1 MLSKHSIFV
10 LYGIVLAYG
19 LLAIALGKRLLLITA
34 HGCFLPALFFLTMD
48 FIVSPIFAAVMGYQ
62 ARWSVKL
69 SLSLGIPLVMLCS
82 IIFSTAVTS
91 PVSPDYPDLPG
102 SLSLFKSFSFVTP
115 WLAVTRTNV
124 QSLIQSRLF
133 YWFCV
138 YFGFFG
144 LSLLNKPRQ
153 PMP

>member
-1 MLSKHSIFV
+1 MLSKHSIFI
-10 LYGIVLAYG
+10 LYSIVLAYG
-19 LLAIALGKRLLLITA
+19 LLAIVLGKRLLFITA
-34 HGCFLPALFFLTMD
+34 HVCFLPALFFLTMD
-48 FIVSPIFAAVMGYQ
+48 FIVSPIFAALMGYQ

-69 SLSLGIPLVMLCS
+69 SLSLGIPLIMLCS
-82 IIFSTAVTS
+82 IIFSTAITS
-91 PVSPDYPDLPG
+91 PGSPDFPNLPP
-102 SLSLFKSFSFVTP
+102 SLGFYRSFSFVTP
-115 WLAVTRTNV
+115 WLAVTPNNV